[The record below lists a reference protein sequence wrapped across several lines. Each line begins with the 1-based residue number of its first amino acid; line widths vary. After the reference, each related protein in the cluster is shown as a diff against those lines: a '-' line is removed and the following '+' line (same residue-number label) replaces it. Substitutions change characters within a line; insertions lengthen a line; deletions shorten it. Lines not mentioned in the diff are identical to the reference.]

1 MMNGHVDN
9 NNRCFFFRMQ
19 ALLVRLYARKD
30 GQMDFEAFV
39 SAVTTVLIVD
49 KLQGANLT
57 RMLGNPLFTEVRFE
71 VQASNFLSV
80 AVALKKTVD
89 TLYKPA

>member
-1 MMNGHVDN
+1 MGTWITITVV
-9 NNRCFFFRMQ
+9 FFRMQ

-71 VQASNFLSV
+71 IQASNFLSV
-80 AVALKKTVD
+80 AVALKKNKPVD
-89 TLYKPA
+89 TLCKPA